1 MAVFRRF
8 GVLTIFLALLGGCS
22 PDYNWRDV
30 AVADGAVQ
38 ASFPDTTRTQSRKLT
53 FAGREIE
60 FALTVAKVNGVV
72 FAVGY
77 AALPESLRGD
87 ESARREMGK
96 EVIQSFYRSANV
108 NEPRVFPDWGEAFK
122 IEGASSKGAITLQAR
137 VWVPPH
143 ALIEA
148 IVTADASAFPQQ
160 QADDFLRSV
169 VVAR

>member
-1 MAVFRRF
+1 MFRRLGF
-8 GVLTIFLALLGGCS
+8 LTIFLVLLTGCS
-22 PDYNWRDV
+22 PDYNWREV

-38 ASFPDTTRTQSRKLT
+38 ASFPDTTRTHSRKLT
-53 FAGREIE
+53 FAGHEIE
-60 FALTVAKVNGVV
+60 FALTVAKVKGVL

-77 AALPESLRGD
+77 ATLPEALRGD

-96 EVIQSFYRSANV
+96 EAIRSFYRNASV
-108 NEPRVFPDWGEAFK
+108 EEPAVLPDWGEAFK
-122 IEGASSKGAITLQAR
+122 IDGASSTTAITLQAR

-148 IVTADASAFPQQ
+148 IVTADAPAFPQQ